1 MWITKDLWVNWTGL
15 PISDTM
21 IAITAGITL
30 FILPSGTKTTTTAS
44 SDEEEDSA
52 PRDRILIWSDT
63 HKMSWGILL
72 MFGGGLTLAKGLE
85 QVGVMKSLGEH
96 IAFMAPSQEFLLILM
111 VTTVS
116 IFLSEIMSN
125 VAQVIVMA
133 PIITAVA
140 LNLQLDPLLL
150 GIPMTLAAS
159 CAGML
164 PMGTPPNAIVFSS
177 GKIPLRKMLRAG
189 FFLNLMSIVVITVLC
204 YALIRLK

>member
-116 IFLSEIMSN
+116 IFY
-125 VAQVIVMA
+125 Q
-133 PIITAVA
+133 
-140 LNLQLDPLLL
+140 
-150 GIPMTLAAS
+150 
-159 CAGML
+159 
-164 PMGTPPNAIVFSS
+164 
-177 GKIPLRKMLRAG
+177 
-189 FFLNLMSIVVITVLC
+189 
-204 YALIRLK
+204 RL